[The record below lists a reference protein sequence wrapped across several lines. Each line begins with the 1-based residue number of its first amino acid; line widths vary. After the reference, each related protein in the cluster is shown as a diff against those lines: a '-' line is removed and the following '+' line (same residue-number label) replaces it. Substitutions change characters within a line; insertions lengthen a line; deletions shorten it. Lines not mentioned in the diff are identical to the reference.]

1 MPGLLNARQ
10 ERFAQAMALGHSPSA
25 AYRLAG
31 YSAHSSFASKLAKS
45 EAVRERVRELL
56 DSAAERVGVSS
67 ERVLRE
73 LSRIA
78 FADIRDLVEWRDEET
93 GLDEDGEQK
102 ILPAGVWLKRSDAI
116 ADDIAA
122 AIAEVVPTS
131 HGPRVKLHDK
141 RAALI
146 DLGKHLGI
154 FETAKSDGAR
164 QGRRTGQTVSDQ
176 PAADGAD
183 DISAS
188 PPMSEQ
194 DWEKTHGGDE
204 HADS

>member
-1 MPGLLNARQ
+1 MPGLLNARR
-10 ERFAQAMALGHSPSA
+10 ERFAQALALGHSPNA

-31 YSAHSSFASKLAKS
+31 YRGYSSFAAKLAKS
-45 EAVRERVRELL
+45 EVVRERVRELL

-67 ERVLRE
+67 ERVLQE

-93 GLDEDGEQK
+93 GLDEHDEQK
-102 ILPAGVWLKRSDAI
+102 VLPAGVWLKRSDAI

-122 AIAEVVPTS
+122 AIAEVIPTS

-154 FETAKSDGAR
+154 FEAAKNDGAR
-164 QGRRTGQTVSDQ
+164 QGKQASRTISDQ
-176 PAADGAD
+176 PSVDGAD

-188 PPMSEQ
+188 PPMTEQ
-194 DWEKTHGGDE
+194 DWEKAHGGDE

>member
-1 MPGLLNARQ
+1 MPGLLNTRQ
-10 ERFAQAMALGHSPSA
+10 ERFAQALALGHTAYA
-25 AYRLAG
+25 AYKLAG
-31 YSAHSSFASKLAKS
+31 YQANSKASARLAKS
-45 EAVRERVRELL
+45 AAIRERVRELL
-56 DSAAERVGVSS
+56 DSAAERVGVSA

-78 FADIRDLVEWRDEET
+78 FADIRDLVEWRDEEA

-102 ILPAGVWLKRSDAI
+102 ILPAGVWLKRSDTI

-154 FETAKSDGAR
+154 FEAKSDAAR
-164 QGRRTGQTVSDQ
+164 PNRPGQTISDQ
-176 PAADGAD
+176 PTGEEPGA
-183 DISAS
+183 SVT
-188 PPMSEQ
+188 PPLPMSEE
-194 DWEKTHGGDE
+194 DWEKAHGANGD
-204 HADS
+204 ADNE